1 MKLSSKNIILSA
13 IGLFIGTAIYSCDN
27 HIPLGQLAQQ
37 AHDSHAANDHAQYVK
52 TMHQI
57 KQHNNA
63 KKPFHK
69 ISDAQTEQLIE
80 SAIALGLSHHDNK
93 PYDKIECF
101 YGATRSLKSFGKQPR
116 FQRHYRISTD
126 LLLQVY
132 DICQHQEIDKLK
144 LGKSQK

>member
-1 MKLSSKNIILSA
+1 MKLPSKNIILAGFTLLLS
-13 IGLFIGTAIYSCDN
+13 TAIQSCDN
-27 HIPLGQLAQQ
+27 HIPLAQLAQQ
-37 AHDSHAANDHAQYVK
+37 AHDSHAANDYAQYAK

-57 KQHNNA
+57 RQHNKA

-69 ISDAQTEQLIE
+69 ITDAQTEQLIE

-93 PYDKIECF
+93 PYDKTECF

-116 FQRHYRISTD
+116 FQRYYPVSPD
-126 LLLQVY
+126 LLFQVY
-132 DICQHQEIDKLK
+132 DICQHQEIDKLI